1 MSKYN
6 KLFIV
11 LITVI
16 MVVSLFAVSKTLAKN
31 IIFDP
36 GTDNVGIGTTIP
48 SAKFDVNGDGRFS
61 GSVIVGSPSLSSHAA
76 TKNYVDS
83 AISSVDAG
91 TLDGIDSSSFLRS
104 DTNDSF
110 SGALTSTARN
120 NGIFGI
126 YDSTKTDQI
135 WSMGTAYKNAS
146 DGSNF
151 GNLYGLAYKHTN
163 NPTGGTMAG
172 GHQMVWT
179 NNGTPRSAM
188 GYGGFWTSQS
198 ISAANATFSNAITV
212 GTPTSSSHAV
222 TKSYVDSSGSGTV
235 TSVGSGTGLT
245 GGPITSS
252 GTINADT
259 TYLQRRVSSTCAAG
273 SSIRVINSDG
283 TVTCEADTNTNTN
296 ASTIC
301 GNGTF
306 LNGDGSCDSVPTDTY
321 NNGWN
326 LYDNG
331 TYEDKIGENEA
342 LDFNSSTGVNVSYD
356 GSDDLYF
363 SFDCSD
369 VAGTNL
375 SCSGETLV
383 ATDTDTNTNAG
394 TICSNGYFL
403 NGDGTCDTINTYSGW
418 RIYDNGTYEDQVGE
432 FEAVDFNSGTGV
444 NASYDGADDFT
455 FSFDCSDVAGT
466 NLSCSGET
474 MSATD
479 TNTNAGTICSNG
491 YFLNGDGTCDTV
503 NTNSGWYLYDNGI
516 YEDQIAEYE
525 ALDFNSSTG
534 VNVSYDGADD
544 LTFSFDCSDIAG
556 TNLSCSGETLNA
568 SGGSVWTDNGSSIY
582 YNGGQVGIG
591 SSSPGAKL
599 DVSGS
604 IRTNAE
610 VYINGGWLRVSD
622 NKGVYWSDYGGGLQ
636 MAGNTWIEVYNNKGF
651 KAEGGSYG
659 IWGGG
664 TTYGVLG
671 RDLDSFN
678 EGYLGYGNYGVYT
691 PDDLH
696 APNNEWGGGYG
707 INKDVQH
714 GSNSSCTNEWALAC
728 NEGDFMFGIVNNG
741 GSNSCVKTIYCAS
754 L

>member
-91 TLDGIDSSSFLRS
+91 TLDGIDSGSFLRS

-110 SGALTSTARN
+110 TGKLTASATNRQSGIYGT
-120 NGIFGI
+120 
-126 YDSTKTDQI
+126 YDSTKIDHI
-135 WSMGTAYKNAS
+135 WSMGTAYDIAS
-146 DGSNF
+146 DGSTF

-375 SCSGETLV
+375 SCSGET
-383 ATDTDTNTNAG
+383 
-394 TICSNGYFL
+394 
-403 NGDGTCDTINTYSGW
+403 
-418 RIYDNGTYEDQVGE
+418 
-432 FEAVDFNSGTGV
+432 
-444 NASYDGADDFT
+444 
-455 FSFDCSDVAGT
+455 
-466 NLSCSGET
+466 

-671 RDLDSFN
+671 RDSDSFN

-696 APNNEWGGGYG
+696 APNNEWGGSYG

-714 GSNSSCTNEWALAC
+714 GSNSSCTNVWPLAC

-741 GSNSCVKTIYCAS
+741 GFNSCVKTIICAS